1 MSWRCMIA
9 QSVGRATS
17 QSQPLPTGW
26 FGISIGSAVAQ
37 WVERATPGE
46 EVLDSIP
53 AVAARSPLVRSVS
66 V

>member
-1 MSWRCMIA
+1 MHYAACSECAFWLR
-9 QSVGRATS
+9 G
-17 QSQPLPTGW
+17 
-26 FGISIGSAVAQ
+26 AVAQ

-53 AVAARSPLVRSVS
+53 AEDARSLLVGFVS